1 MHKTCNNKIYMNK
14 KTTGNE
20 VSGTDR
26 LVEDWQGQRKCVFT
40 VTRPTLIFWPDPKF
54 LVKNYIY
61 IDFCLRSSNV
71 FNCLRIIILT
81 NMSEMSLL
89 KYRNVL

>member
-1 MHKTCNNKIYMNK
+1 MNK

-26 LVEDWQGQRKCVFT
+26 LVEDIGKAKENVCFT

-61 IDFCLRSSNV
+61 RFLPSV
-71 FNCLRIIILT
+71 FQCF
-81 NMSEMSLL
+81 
-89 KYRNVL
+89 